1 VADESEPDDVTRING
16 RGAGPVGAPGGMAR
30 VNPGMRL
37 DRLKPLKKGD
47 RTVRVVIETSRGSRN
62 KYSYDTEEQVFL
74 LKKTLPEGHVFPFDF
89 GFVPRTEGEDGD
101 PLDVL
106 VLMDA
111 PAFPGC
117 VVECRI
123 IGCVQARQTKKGKMV
138 ENDRFLAVAENSVTF
153 KRVRDVDDL
162 APEMIE
168 QIEHFFISYN
178 EMAGKKFKVR
188 KIESAKPA
196 ERAIARASG

>member
-1 VADESEPDDVTRING
+1 
-16 RGAGPVGAPGGMAR
+16 
-30 VNPGMRL
+30 MRL
-37 DRLKPLKKGD
+37 DRITPRERGEKAL
-47 RTVRVVIETSRGSRN
+47 RVVIETARGSRN
-62 KYSYDTEEQVFL
+62 KYSYESGERVFV

-106 VLMDA
+106 VLMDE

-123 IGCVQARQTKKGKMV
+123 IGCVQAQQTKKGRMV
-138 ENDRFLAVAENSVTF
+138 ENDRFLAVAENSVTY
-153 KRVRDVDDL
+153 KRVRDVEDL

-168 QIEHFFISYN
+168 QIEHFFVSYN
-178 EMAGKKFKVR
+178 EMAGKKFKVLQLQGAKSAQRALR
-188 KIESAKPA
+188 KQI
-196 ERAIARASG
+196 